1 MFSKS
6 MTGFRETYVPGMF
19 EKEGILAAAVI
30 LFIPFILLA
39 IFERVLPTFRHLE
52 S

>member
-1 MFSKS
+1 
-6 MTGFRETYVPGMF
+6 MF
-19 EKEGILAAAVI
+19 EKEGILAAAAI

-52 S
+52 ERQDPI